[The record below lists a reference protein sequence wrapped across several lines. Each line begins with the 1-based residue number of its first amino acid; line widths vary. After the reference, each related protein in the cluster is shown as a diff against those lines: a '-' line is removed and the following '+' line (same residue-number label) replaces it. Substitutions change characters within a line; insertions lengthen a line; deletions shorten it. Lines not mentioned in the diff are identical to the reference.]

1 MIEERR
7 EDRRTDVET
16 WLRNLGLGQYDGAF
30 RDNSVDAE
38 VLPRLTAEDVEDL
51 GIESVGH
58 RRKLLDAITDLKL
71 SALVLTFDTQIVDR
85 RAV

>member
-7 EDRRTDVET
+7 EDRRADVET

-38 VLPRLTAEDVEDL
+38 VLPRLTARTL
-51 GIESVGH
+51 RTSG
-58 RRKLLDAITDLKL
+58 
-71 SALVLTFDTQIVDR
+71 
-85 RAV
+85 